1 MDAQKKSL
9 TADAATCRGLRLE
22 THLYHDAQEIDY
34 MAETHRV
41 LGLESYHYH
50 DDQNDGDGVDYMPVC
65 E

>member
-1 MDAQKKSL
+1 M
-9 TADAATCRGLRLE
+9 DAATCRGLRLE
-22 THLYHDAQEIDY
+22 THLYYDAQEIDY
-34 MAETHRV
+34 MAKTHRV